1 MWGIPALLF
10 LIAFFHRVAPGV
22 IAKELMEAFRATAAI
37 VGFLSAAYF

>member
-22 IAKELMEAFRATAAI
+22 IAMTLLFRETGGRNIHDA
-37 VGFLSAAYF
+37 LRR